1 VSRPE
6 AREQALS
13 AIYAADQQD
22 ADAPDVAGLSGRATA
37 LAEGV
42 WLERTHLDEALDAAS
57 TRWRVERMPPVDRN
71 VLRLALYELRHRPDT
86 PVAVVINEAVALA
99 KEYSTEK
106 SGAFVNGVLSRLA
119 KEERA
124 EESSSAGEVARG
136 AGTAEL

>member
-1 VSRPE
+1 MSRPE

-13 AIYAADQQD
+13 AIYAADQQH
-22 ADAPDVAGLSGRATA
+22 AAAPDVAGLSARATA

-42 WLERTHLDEALDAAS
+42 WSDRSELDAALDAAS
-57 TRWRVERMPPVDRN
+57 TRWRVERMPAIDRN

-86 PVAVVINEAVALA
+86 PIAVVINEAVELA
-99 KEYSTEK
+99 KRFSTEK

-124 EESSSAGEVARG
+124 ELLPPEG
-136 AGTAEL
+136 GTPA